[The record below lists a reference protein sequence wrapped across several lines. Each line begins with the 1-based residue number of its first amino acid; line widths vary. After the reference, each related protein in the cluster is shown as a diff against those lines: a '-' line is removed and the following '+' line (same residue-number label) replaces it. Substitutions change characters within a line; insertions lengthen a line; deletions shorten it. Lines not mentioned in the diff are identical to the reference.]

1 MCTVGSLGSA
11 TLALPV
17 PGLDKLELHDDSFMV
32 KQYWRVI
39 WGVPI
44 LCGLLQ
50 VFLLTCIFRYDT
62 PVQLK
67 KDGNWEDLTFVM
79 SKIYK
84 PN

>member
-11 TLALPV
+11 ALALPV
-17 PGLDKLELHDDSFMV
+17 PLPETLGNYEQDFII

-44 LCGLLQ
+44 VCGLLQ
-50 VFLLTCIFRYDT
+50 IFLLTVIFRYDT

-67 KDGNWEDLTFVM
+67 KDGNWEDLTYVM